1 MALKKRGGLGSG
13 MSSLFSSNEIEEK
26 HSGGVLEVDINKITP
41 NPKQPRNKFD
51 DATLMELADS
61 IKEVGVLQP
70 ITVKK
75 NGDFY
80 IIIAGE
86 RRWRAARIAGL
97 EKIPAIEKDLDE
109 LKILEA
115 ALIENVQREDLNP
128 MEEAYIYKR
137 LSEEYSLSQ
146 EQIAKKVGKSRTVVA
161 NAIRLLNL
169 DERVQ
174 TFIKENR
181 ISNGHGRAL
190 IPLDKEQQ
198 FELAERI
205 IDEGLSVRQIEELVK
220 EMNEKM
226 PNQNLLY
233 DLSDFFKIMG
243 DGTRIQ
249 LLWALVEAEMCVGDL
264 AVLLNMSKSAVSHQ
278 LKTLRTAK
286 LIKARKEGKLVF
298 YSLDDDHIKGI
309 LEVSMEHI
317 CER

>member
-1 MALKKRGGLGSG
+1 MAAKRGLGKGLGAIFG
-13 MSSLFSSNEIEEK
+13 EEVIKEQKEKIAMEDGKGKELMVKLSLIQP
-26 HSGGVLEVDINKITP
+26 NKE
-41 NPKQPRNKFD
+41 QPRKTFD
-51 DATLMELADS
+51 QEKLKELSAS
-61 IKEVGVLQP
+61 IKRYGILQP
-70 ITVKK
+70 LLVKK
-75 NGDFY
+75 NGNFY
-80 IIIAGE
+80 EIIAGE

-128 MEEAYIYKR
+128 MEEAYTYKR

-220 EMNEKM
+220 EIQNPQPEEEKKTEKTVA
-226 PNQNLLY
+226 PNPELARACVEIAK
-233 DLSDFFKIMG
+233 DLKSIFGTKVTIKNGKKKGKIEIEYYSP
-243 DGTRIQ
+243 DELDRI
-249 LLWALVEAEMCVGDL
+249 VGL
-264 AVLLNMSKSAVSHQ
+264 MKKNM
-278 LKTLRTAK
+278 
-286 LIKARKEGKLVF
+286 
-298 YSLDDDHIKGI
+298 
-309 LEVSMEHI
+309 
-317 CER
+317 

>member
-1 MALKKRGGLGSG
+1 MAMKKRGGLGSG

-75 NGDFY
+75 NGDY
-80 IIIAGE
+80 YVI
-86 RRWRAARIAGL
+86 IAGL

-128 MEEAYIYKR
+128 MEEAYTYKR

-220 EMNEKM
+220 EIQNPQPEEEKKTEKTVA
-226 PNQNLLY
+226 PNPELARACVEIAK
-233 DLSDFFKIMG
+233 DLKSIFGTKVTIKNGKKKGKIEIEYYSP
-243 DGTRIQ
+243 DELDRI
-249 LLWALVEAEMCVGDL
+249 VGL
-264 AVLLNMSKSAVSHQ
+264 MKKNM
-278 LKTLRTAK
+278 
-286 LIKARKEGKLVF
+286 
-298 YSLDDDHIKGI
+298 
-309 LEVSMEHI
+309 
-317 CER
+317 

>member
-1 MALKKRGGLGSG
+1 MAIKKRGGLGSG

-75 NGDFY
+75 NGDY
-80 IIIAGE
+80 YVIIAGE

-128 MEEAYIYKR
+128 MEEAYTYKR

-205 IDEGLSVRQIEELVK
+205 IETD
-220 EMNEKM
+220 
-226 PNQNLLY
+226 
-233 DLSDFFKIMG
+233 
-243 DGTRIQ
+243 
-249 LLWALVEAEMCVGDL
+249 
-264 AVLLNMSKSAVSHQ
+264 
-278 LKTLRTAK
+278 
-286 LIKARKEGKLVF
+286 
-298 YSLDDDHIKGI
+298 
-309 LEVSMEHI
+309 
-317 CER
+317 